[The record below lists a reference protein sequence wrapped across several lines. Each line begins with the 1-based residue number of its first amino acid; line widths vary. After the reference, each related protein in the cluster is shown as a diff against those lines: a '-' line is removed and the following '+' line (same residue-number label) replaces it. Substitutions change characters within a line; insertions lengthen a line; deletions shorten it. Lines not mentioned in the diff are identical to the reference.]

1 MRKQELLE
9 KYGEP
14 NTPVDGSIE
23 VTPSE
28 ARQLLKIHNNIQM
41 VFKLSLISIW
51 ILRLM
56 TLSF

>member
-28 ARQLLKIHNNIQM
+28 ARQLLKIHNNKVESGNIDSF
-41 VFKLSLISIW
+41 VSLKNINK
-51 ILRLM
+51 
-56 TLSF
+56 

>member
-28 ARQLLKIHNNIQM
+28 ARQLLKIHNNKVESGNID
-41 VFKLSLISIW
+41 S
-51 ILRLM
+51 
-56 TLSF
+56 